1 MNMFRLVPLA
11 LLTATGL
18 IGRLTA
24 QPTAVPIKEE
34 KPGLLA
40 RATVNPDSA
49 RAIALRAV
57 ASGSKIQAAEIEE
70 EDGKLVY
77 SFDIKVPKK
86 KGIDEV
92 LVDAVSGK
100 IVSVEHE
107 DPAPEAAEHKKETSQ
122 KPPTLR

>member
-1 MNMFRLVPLA
+1 MRIIPVATLTLVTVMLLA
-11 LLTATGL
+11 GQLG
-18 IGRLTA
+18 A
-24 QPTAVPIKEE
+24 QPSVVPIKEE

-40 RATVNPDSA
+40 RATVTPDSA

-57 ASGSKIQAAEIEE
+57 ATGSRIRAAEIEE

-92 LVDAVSGK
+92 LVDAASGK
-100 IVSVEHE
+100 VVSVEHE
-107 DPAPEAAEHKKETSQ
+107 DPKE
-122 KPPTLR
+122 